1 MRRTLELLGDVT
13 LAFPLLTL
21 TVASFLL
28 HWPPGQYPP
37 PAVAGW
43 AVTGSSSHRHGGTPH
58 SPGTMVTVTV
68 DTQVTQPSHVPWA
81 MLQWC
86 TLILDS
92 DCIVHAGTWQVPP
105 LLPLVWPTWS
115 TLEGSKYSRRSSM
128 PLLRENF
135 LSEHLICCVN
145 EVPGQEMAPLFT
157 HLDYTSAL
165 PYWCNIMIAASVFRI
180 QFWQFGCQ

>member
-1 MRRTLELLGDVT
+1 MFLGPRKTGRRACLCICVIIYSKRFQAKGGCGLGMRLTLELLGDVT

-68 DTQVTQPSHVPWA
+68 DTQVTQPSHVP
-81 MLQWC
+81 
-86 TLILDS
+86 
-92 DCIVHAGTWQVPP
+92 
-105 LLPLVWPTWS
+105 
-115 TLEGSKYSRRSSM
+115 
-128 PLLRENF
+128 
-135 LSEHLICCVN
+135 
-145 EVPGQEMAPLFT
+145 
-157 HLDYTSAL
+157 
-165 PYWCNIMIAASVFRI
+165 
-180 QFWQFGCQ
+180 